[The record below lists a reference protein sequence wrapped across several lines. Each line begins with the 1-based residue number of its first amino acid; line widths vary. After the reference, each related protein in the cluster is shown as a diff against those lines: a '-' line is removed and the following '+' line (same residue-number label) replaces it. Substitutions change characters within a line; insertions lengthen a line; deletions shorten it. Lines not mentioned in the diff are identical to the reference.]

1 MHDSLSIH
9 GPGFRENQQGIAMI
23 SIVMLMLMLTVLGI
37 GAMTITGIENRVAGF
52 ASSME
57 ASSAAAD
64 ACIATGVKVIQQVLD
79 VSNGLSVPTA
89 LLLNPPSSFGPVPV
103 NNKTQLEDEI
113 NGDPVAANGGPVAAD
128 TPIGPPFPA
137 GITAAVPNLV
147 QTVGAYSVVGDI
159 DFLYRK
165 PRAGMGQQFGA
176 AYDGTAVGPGAGGMD
191 MVYSV
196 DCVATNTA
204 TGMSSRIAAIYACLY
219 NEGCVRK
226 L

>member
-1 MHDSLSIH
+1 MTHYSASIH
-9 GPGFRENQQGIAMI
+9 GPGFFKENQQGIAML
-23 SIVMLMLMLTVLGI
+23 SILMLMLILTVLGI

-64 ACIATGVKVIQQVLD
+64 SCIATGVKVIQQVLD

-89 LLLNPPSSFGPVPV
+89 LLNNQIPPGPVPST
-103 NNKTQLEDEI
+103 NKAQLELEI
-113 NGDPVAANGGPVAAD
+113 NGDSTAAAD
-128 TPIGPPFPA
+128 APIGPPFPL
-137 GITAAVPNLV
+137 GIVAAVPNLV
-147 QTVGAYSVVGDI
+147 QTAGAYSVVGDI

-165 PRAGMGQQFGA
+165 QRAGSGQQFGA
-176 AYDGTAVGPGAGGMD
+176 AYDGTSVGAGAGGTD
-191 MVYSV
+191 LFYSV

-204 TGMSSRIAAIYACLY
+204 TGMSSRIAAVYSCLY

>member
-1 MHDSLSIH
+1 VTHDSLSIH
-9 GPGFRENQQGIAMI
+9 GPRFRENQQGIALL
-23 SIVMLMLMLTVLGI
+23 SILMLMLILTVLGI
-37 GAMTITGIENRVAGF
+37 GAMTITGLENRVAGF

-79 VSNGLSVPTA
+79 VSNATSVPTV
-89 LLLNPPSSFGPVPV
+89 LLNNQTPPGPVPST
-103 NNKTQLEDEI
+103 NKAQLEKEI
-113 NGDPVAANGGPVAAD
+113 NGDPTAIAD
-128 TPIGPPFPA
+128 APIGPPFPA

-165 PRAGMGQQFGA
+165 QRAGSGQQFGA
-176 AYDGTAVGPGAGGMD
+176 AYDGTAVGGGAGGMD
-191 MVYSV
+191 MFYSV

-204 TGMSSRIAAIYACLY
+204 TGMSNRIAAVYACLY
-219 NEGCVRK
+219 NEGCTRK

>member
-1 MHDSLSIH
+1 VTHYSLSIH

-23 SIVMLMLMLTVLGI
+23 SILMLMLILTVLGI
-37 GAMTITGIENRVAGF
+37 GAMTITGLENRVAGF

-64 ACIATGVKVIQQVLD
+64 SCIATGVKVIQQVLD
-79 VSNGLSVPTA
+79 VSNATSVPTA
-89 LLLNPPSSFGPVPV
+89 LLDNQTPPGPVPSS
-103 NNKTQLEDEI
+103 NKAQLEKEI
-113 NGDPVAANGGPVAAD
+113 NGDPTAVADA
-128 TPIGPPFPA
+128 PIGPPFPA
-137 GITAAVPNLV
+137 GIAAAVPNLV
-147 QTVGAYSVVGDI
+147 QTVGAYSVAGDI

-165 PRAGMGQQFGA
+165 QRAGSGQQFGA
-176 AYDGTAVGPGAGGMD
+176 AYDGTAVGGGAGGMD
-191 MVYSV
+191 MFYSV

-219 NEGCVRK
+219 NEGCTRK

>member
-1 MHDSLSIH
+1 MTHDSLSIC
-9 GPGFRENQQGIAMI
+9 GPGFRQNHQGIAML
-23 SIVMLMLMLTVLGI
+23 SILMLMLILTVLGI

-64 ACIATGVKVIQQVLD
+64 ACIATGVKVIQQVQD
-79 VSNGLSVPTA
+79 VSNSLSVPTA
-89 LLLNPPSSFGPVPV
+89 LLNDQVPPGPVPV
-103 NNKTQLEDEI
+103 TNKTQLENEI
-113 NGDPVAANGGPVAAD
+113 NGDLTVADA
-128 TPIGPPFPA
+128 PIGPPFPL
-137 GITAAVPNLV
+137 GIVAAVPNLV

-165 PRAGMGQQFGA
+165 QRAGMGQQFA
-176 AYDGTAVGPGAGGMD
+176 AGYEGTGAGSAGGGTD
-191 MVYSV
+191 MFYSV

-204 TGMSSRIAAIYACLY
+204 TGMSSRITAIYACLL
-219 NEGCVRK
+219 NEGCTRK

>member
-1 MHDSLSIH
+1 MTHYSLSIH
-9 GPGFRENQQGIAMI
+9 GPGFRENQQGITMI
-23 SIVMLMLMLTVLGI
+23 SVVMLMLMLTVLGI

-64 ACIATGVKVIQQVLD
+64 ACIATGVKVIKQVLD

-89 LLLNPPSSFGPVPV
+89 LLNNQIPPGPVPST
-103 NNKTQLEDEI
+103 NKTQLEDEI
-113 NGDPVAANGGPVAAD
+113 NGDPVPAD

-165 PRAGMGQQFGA
+165 PRSGMGQQFGG

-191 MVYSV
+191 MTYSV

-204 TGMSSRIAAIYACLY
+204 TGMSSRIAAVYACLY

>member
-1 MHDSLSIH
+1 MLSI
-9 GPGFRENQQGIAMI
+9 
-23 SIVMLMLMLTVLGI
+23 LMLLLILTVLGI

-64 ACIATGVKVIQQVLD
+64 ACIATGVKVIQQVQD
-79 VSNGLSVPTA
+79 VSNGMSVPTT
-89 LLLNPPSSFGPVPV
+89 LLGNQIPPGPVPAA
-103 NNKTQLEDEI
+103 NKTQLENEI
-113 NGDPVAANGGPVAAD
+113 NGDQTPDA
-128 TPIGPPFPA
+128 PIGPPFPP
-137 GITAAVPNLV
+137 GIAAAVPNLV

-165 PRAGMGQQFGA
+165 QRAGSGQQFGA
-176 AYDGTAVGPGAGGMD
+176 AYDGTSVGAGAGGTD
-191 MVYSV
+191 LFYSV

-204 TGMSSRIAAIYACLY
+204 TGMSSRIAAVYSCLY
-219 NEGCVRK
+219 NEGCTRK

>member
-1 MHDSLSIH
+1 MKGSMTHDNASIQ
-9 GPGFRENQQGIAMI
+9 GPGFRGNQQGIAML
-23 SIVMLMLMLTVLGI
+23 SIMMLMLILTVLGI

-64 ACIATGVKVIQQVLD
+64 SCIATGVKVIQQVQD
-79 VSNGLSVPTA
+79 VSNGTYVPTA
-89 LLLNPPSSFGPVPV
+89 LLNNQTPPGPVPST
-103 NNKTQLEDEI
+103 NKAQLELEI
-113 NGDPVAANGGPVAAD
+113 YGDQTALAD
-128 TPIGPPFPA
+128 APIGPPFPS

-159 DFLYRK
+159 DYLYKK
-165 PRAGMGQQFGA
+165 PRAGSGQQQNA
-176 AYDGTAVGPGAGGMD
+176 AYDGTGVGAGAGGID
-191 MVYSV
+191 FFYSV

-204 TGMSSRIAAIYACLY
+204 TGMSSRIAAVYSCLY
-219 NEGCVRK
+219 NEGCTRK

>member
-1 MHDSLSIH
+1 VTHDSLSIH
-9 GPGFRENQQGIAMI
+9 GPGFRQNQQGIAML
-23 SIVMLMLMLTVLGI
+23 SILMLMLILTVLGI

-79 VSNGLSVPTA
+79 VSNGTSVPTV
-89 LLLNPPSSFGPVPV
+89 LLNNQAPPGPVPST
-103 NNKTQLEDEI
+103 NKAQLELEI
-113 NGDPVAANGGPVAAD
+113 NGDSTALAD
-128 TPIGPPFPA
+128 APIGPPFPS
-137 GITAAVPNLV
+137 GIIAAVPNLV

-165 PRAGMGQQFGA
+165 PRAGSGQQFGA
-176 AYDGTAVGPGAGGMD
+176 AYDGTSVGGGAGGVD
-191 MVYSV
+191 LFYSV
-196 DCVATNTA
+196 DCVATNTV
-204 TGMSSRIAAIYACLY
+204 TGMSSRISAIYSCLY
-219 NEGCVRK
+219 NEGCTRK

>member
-1 MHDSLSIH
+1 MTHNSLSIH
-9 GPGFRENQQGIAMI
+9 GPSFRENQQGIAMI

-52 ASSME
+52 AGSME

-64 ACIATGVKVIQQVLD
+64 ACIATGVKVIQQVQD

-89 LLLNPPSSFGPVPV
+89 LLNNQIPPGPVPST
-103 NNKTQLEDEI
+103 NKTQLENEI
-113 NGDPVAANGGPVAAD
+113 NGDPTPADVPVL
-128 TPIGPPFPA
+128 TVFPGPPPV
-137 GITAAVPNLV
+137 TMLPVPNLV

-165 PRAGMGQQFGA
+165 PRAGSGQQFGA
-176 AYDGTAVGPGAGGMD
+176 AYDGTAAGPGAGGMD

-204 TGMSSRIAAIYACLY
+204 TGMSSRIAAVYACLY
-219 NEGCVRK
+219 NEGCTRK

>member
-1 MHDSLSIH
+1 MTHDSLSIC
-9 GPGFRENQQGIAMI
+9 GPGFRQNQQGIAML
-23 SIVMLMLMLTVLGI
+23 SILMLMLILTVLGI

-64 ACIATGVKVIQQVLD
+64 ACVATGVKVIQQVQD
-79 VSNGLSVPTA
+79 VSNSLSVPTT
-89 LLLNPPSSFGPVPV
+89 LLNDQVPPGPVPV
-103 NNKTQLEDEI
+103 TNKTQLENEI
-113 NGDPVAANGGPVAAD
+113 NLIPALAD
-128 TPIGPPFPA
+128 APIGPPFPP
-137 GITAAVPNLV
+137 GIVAAVPNLI

-165 PRAGMGQQFGA
+165 PRAGSGQQFGA
-176 AYDGTAVGPGAGGMD
+176 AYDGTSVGAGAGGTD
-191 MVYSV
+191 LFYSV

-204 TGMSSRIAAIYACLY
+204 TGMSSRIAAVYSCLY

>member
-1 MHDSLSIH
+1 MTHYSLSIC
-9 GPGFRENQQGIAMI
+9 GPGFRQNQQGIAML
-23 SIVMLMLMLTVLGI
+23 SILMLMLILTVLGI

-64 ACIATGVKVIQQVLD
+64 ACVATGVKVIQQVQD
-79 VSNGLSVPTA
+79 VSNSLSVPTA
-89 LLLNPPSSFGPVPV
+89 LLSDQVPPGPVPV
-103 NNKTQLEDEI
+103 TNKTQLENEI
-113 NGDPVAANGGPVAAD
+113 NGGSAVADA
-128 TPIGPPFPA
+128 PIGPPFPP
-137 GITAAVPNLV
+137 GIVAAVPNLI

-165 PRAGMGQQFGA
+165 PRAGSGQQFGA
-176 AYDGTAVGPGAGGMD
+176 AYDGTSVGAGAGGTD
-191 MVYSV
+191 LFYSV

-204 TGMSSRIAAIYACLY
+204 TGMSSRIAAVYSCLY

>member
-9 GPGFRENQQGIAMI
+9 GLRFRENQQGIAML
-23 SIVMLMLMLTVLGI
+23 SVVMLMLILTVLGI
-37 GAMTITGIENRVAGF
+37 GAMTITGLENRVAGF

-64 ACIATGVKVIQQVLD
+64 ACVATGVKVIQQVLD
-79 VSNGLSVPTA
+79 VSNGMSVPTA
-89 LLLNPPSSFGPVPV
+89 LLNDQTPPGPVPST
-103 NNKTQLEDEI
+103 NKAQLELEI
-113 NGDPVAANGGPVAAD
+113 SGDPTAVADA
-128 TPIGPPFPA
+128 PIGPPFPA
-137 GITAAVPNLV
+137 GIIAAVPNLV

-165 PRAGMGQQFGA
+165 QRAGSGQQFGA
-176 AYDGTAVGPGAGGMD
+176 AYDGTGVGSGAGGVD

-204 TGMSSRIAAIYACLY
+204 TGMSSRIAAVYSCLL
-219 NEGCVRK
+219 NDGCTKK

>member
-1 MHDSLSIH
+1 VTHDSLSIH
-9 GPGFRENQQGIAMI
+9 GPGFRQNQQGIAML
-23 SIVMLMLMLTVLGI
+23 SILMLMLILTVLGI

-79 VSNGLSVPTA
+79 VSNGTSVPTA
-89 LLLNPPSSFGPVPV
+89 LLNNQTPPGPVPST
-103 NNKTQLEDEI
+103 NKAQLELEI
-113 NGDPVAANGGPVAAD
+113 NGDPTALAD
-128 TPIGPPFPA
+128 APIGPPFPS
-137 GITAAVPNLV
+137 GIIAAVPNLV

-165 PRAGMGQQFGA
+165 PRAGSGQQFGA
-176 AYDGTAVGPGAGGMD
+176 AYDGTAVGGGAGGVD
-191 MVYSV
+191 LFYRV

-204 TGMSSRIAAIYACLY
+204 TGMSSRIAAVYSCLY
-219 NEGCVRK
+219 NEGCTRK